1 MPARVMLL
9 RPVLDSVLAQEPTG
23 IVARIELNLP
33 FICTRTNTTY
43 EIPAWLEDYFPRVI
57 VERTSDLGPATKV
70 APTLLRH
77 ANNPLWVWSID
88 DDMVYGLQTLA
99 GLINARSIAAALVA
113 TRADERA
120 QLKEPV
126 LRLAGLPGLTRR
138 ASMTTPLFV
147 LAYDGLDVLDSSG
160 ALYQSLHE
168 CGPFS
173 FPQFFQGYRSVLY
186 PPMLLL
192 GVEPAFVR
200 YLELTGADPDCRLS
214 DDIVLSN
221 FLSALGVPRVL
232 NGEKFRGVIQ
242 DYAQDLGAT
251 SRQSGGHTQR
261 YPRVIL
267 ALRAAGL
274 LSLATGAGGPCTS

>member
-1 MPARVMLL
+1 MLL
-9 RPVLDSVLAQEPTG
+9 RPVLDSVLAQEPLG
-23 IVARIELNLP
+23 IVAHVELNLP
-33 FICTRTNTTY
+33 FICTRTNTSY
-43 EIPAWLEDYFPRVI
+43 VIPVWLEEYFPRVI
-57 VERTSDLGPATKV
+57 IKRTSDLGPATKV

-77 ANNPLWVWSID
+77 AKNPIWVWSID
-88 DDMVYGLQTLA
+88 DDMVYSLQTLA

-113 TRADERA
+113 TRADKRA
-120 QLKEPV
+120 RLDEPG
-126 LRLAGLPGLTRR
+126 LRLVGIPGLKRR
-138 ASMTTPLFV
+138 DFISTPLFV
-147 LAYDGLDVLDSSG
+147 LAYDGLDVLDSNG
-160 ALYQSLHE
+160 VPYESLHE

-173 FPQFFQGYRSVLY
+173 FPQFFQGYRSVFY

-192 GVEPAFVR
+192 GVERAFER

-232 NGEKFRGVIQ
+232 VGEKFRGVIQ

-251 SRQSGGHTQR
+251 SRQSGGHSQR

-274 LSLATGAGGPCTS
+274 LSLAAGAGGPCTT